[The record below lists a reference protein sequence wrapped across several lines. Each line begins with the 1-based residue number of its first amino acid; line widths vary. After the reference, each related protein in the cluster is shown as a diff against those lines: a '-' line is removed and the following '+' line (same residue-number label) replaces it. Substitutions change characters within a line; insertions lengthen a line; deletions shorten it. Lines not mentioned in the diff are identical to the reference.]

1 MNKRTVALSMVL
13 MLLMTVVAGCI
24 TSPQSQSTSTMEPSQ
39 TGTSITQTSSQVQ
52 NTTETTPVEEV
63 PQVLHEGNRT
73 WELIWHDEFNGN
85 AVNEEYWTFEIGNG
99 QAYGVPGWG
108 NNELEYYTP
117 NNTVIENGVL
127 VIEAR
132 KEWVTDQYG
141 TYMYTSSRMKTE
153 GKVEFEPPVRI
164 EARMKFPKGKGLW
177 PAFWL
182 LGANIGEVGWP
193 QCGEIDIMEFLG
205 HELKTVHGT
214 IHGPGYS
221 GSKGITK
228 SYTLPEGVPD
238 FTEDFH
244 VFAIDWFPDRIEWY
258 VDGHLYHV
266 VTRKQ
271 VEDMG
276 HEWVFDGPFY
286 IILNLAV
293 GGNWPGRPT
302 ATTKFPARMYVD
314 YVRVYRLVEG

>member
-1 MNKRTVALSMVL
+1 MR
-13 MLLMTVVAGCI
+13 
-24 TSPQSQSTSTMEPSQ
+24 
-39 TGTSITQTSSQVQ
+39 
-52 NTTETTPVEEV
+52 
-63 PQVLHEGNRT
+63 
-73 WELIWHDEFNGN
+73 
-85 AVNEEYWTFEIGNG
+85 
-99 QAYGVPGWG
+99 
-108 NNELEYYTP
+108 
-117 NNTVIENGVL
+117 
-127 VIEAR
+127 
-132 KEWVTDQYG
+132 
-141 TYMYTSSRMKTE
+141 
-153 GKVEFEPPVRI
+153 
-164 EARMKFPKGKGLW
+164 
-177 PAFWL
+177 
-182 LGANIGEVGWP
+182 
-193 QCGEIDIMEFLG
+193 EIDIMEFLG

-276 HEWVFDGPFY
+276 GHEWVFDGPFY

-302 ATTKFPARMYVD
+302 ATTKFPPARMYVD
-314 YVRVYRLVEG
+314 YVRVYRLVEGG